1 MDSTY
6 LIMFFGKNKNSLK
19 LIKDHPSLL
28 MGATYHITESN
39 SNAKIIKVGSGIT
52 QLYIRDEYGEN
63 YLLEGNANKIK
74 ELFQANMLFENMEGE
89 IYKLK
94 RPIGSL
100 HQNVLIKEISAIT
113 ADEKIYVGGGV
124 TERYFIEKNN
134 NKVIK
139 FIGNS
144 TQIKYLF
151 EKVEPLVER
160 KITPVKII
168 EKPVVRLVEKTI
180 VREIIPQIGSQ
191 GFKGEI
197 GHQGI
202 PGEPGPLG
210 EQGPKGE
217 SGTQGIQG
225 QKGDQGERG
234 VQGEPGLQG
243 IQGKDGKQGI
253 QGDKGDK
260 GDQGDQ
266 GLVGPQGKQGV
277 EGKQGKEGRIG
288 PEGSVGPQGS
298 AGSPGPRGEKGAKG
312 DRGPVGVQGPIGPRG
327 EQGDS
332 GLVGPQGPAG
342 ETPVIEAEYPLVFKE
357 NKISLDP
364 KHVTQL
370 LSKFKNTDI
379 QKIVDEVGRMA
390 IPGGGGLV
398 ALFNGQQIS
407 KYVGSI
413 NFTGS
418 GVNVTSSGQRVTVDI
433 SGGGGGGGDVN
444 QLIAG
449 AGITL
454 SPPGGTGSVTITNL
468 LSLKAV
474 PGAIQFANDDVNDL
488 AANPYLKFDVN
499 NSTLEIP
506 SILKLTGAGNVPAY
520 IEFKDNT
527 LQYTAANTFTY
538 GLTASAGVTQGDRW
552 MDSDNGI
559 EYVYIND
566 GNTNQWVQPTNTGG
580 SSTTSISILATTTVT
595 GSTYSAL
602 PSDYYIGVSYA
613 GPVIVTLPINPETGR
628 EIVVKDESGNA
639 GYGITRQIT
648 IVGATSAHKIDNQS
662 SAIINLDNAGLH
674 FIYRSGWRII

>member
-1 MDSTY
+1 
-6 LIMFFGKNKNSLK
+6 MFFGKNKNSLK

-151 EKVEPLVER
+151 EKVEPLIEH

-180 VREIIPQIGSQ
+180 LREIIPQIGSQ

-225 QKGDQGERG
+225 QRGDQGERG
-234 VQGEPGLQG
+234 AQGEPGLQG

-266 GLVGPQGKQGV
+266 GLVGPQGKQGI

-298 AGSPGPRGEKGAKG
+298 AGSPGLRGEKGEKG

-327 EQGDS
+327 EQGES
-332 GLVGPQGPAG
+332 GQVGPQGTAG
-342 ETPVIEAEYPLVFKE
+342 ETPIIEAEYPLVLKE

-379 QKIVDEVGRMA
+379 QKIVDEVGKMA
-390 IPGGGGLV
+390 VPGGGGLV

-418 GVNVTSSGQRVTVDI
+418 GVNVTSSGQRVTVNI
-433 SGGGGGGGDVN
+433 SGGGGGGDVN
-444 QLIAG
+444 QLLAG

-488 AANPYLKFDVN
+488 AANQYLKFDVN
-499 NSTLEIP
+499 NTTLEVP
-506 SILKLTGAGNVPAY
+506 SILKLTGVSNLPAY
-520 IEFKDNT
+520 IEFKDST

-552 MDSDNGI
+552 MASDTGI

-566 GNTNQWVQPTNTGG
+566 GNSPQWIQPTNT
-580 SSTTSISILATTTVT
+580 SSNSTPVSILGTIGVT
-595 GSTYSAL
+595 GATYTASVV
-602 PSDYYIGVSYA
+602 DYYIGVSYA
-613 GPVIVTLPINPETGR
+613 GPVTITLPVAPETGR

-639 GYGITRQIT
+639 GYGVTRQIT
-648 IVGATSAHKIDNQS
+648 IVGATASHTIDNQT
-662 SAIINLDNAGLH
+662 SAIINIDNAGLH
-674 FIYRSGWRII
+674 FLYRNGWRII

>member
-63 YLLEGNANKIK
+63 YLLEGNSNKIK

-151 EKVEPLVER
+151 EKVEPLIER

-180 VREIIPQIGSQ
+180 LREIIPQIGSQ

-234 VQGEPGLQG
+234 AQGEPGLQG

-266 GLVGPQGKQGV
+266 GLVGLQGKQGI

-288 PEGSVGPQGS
+288 PEGSIGPQGS
-298 AGSPGPRGEKGAKG
+298 AGSPGVRGEKGTKG
-312 DRGPVGVQGPIGPRG
+312 DRGSVGVQGPIGPRG
-327 EQGDS
+327 EQGES
-332 GLVGPQGPAG
+332 GQVGPQGPAG
-342 ETPVIEAEYPLVFKE
+342 ESPIVEAEYPLVLKE

-390 IPGGGGLV
+390 VPGGGGLI
-398 ALFNGQQIS
+398 ALVNGQQIS

-413 NFTGS
+413 NFTGA
-418 GVNVTSSGQRVTVDI
+418 GVNVTSSGQRVTVNI
-433 SGGGGGGGDVN
+433 PGGGNAIIGTTVFLEAPSEEGN
-444 QLIAG
+444 P
-449 AGITL
+449 GI
-454 SPPGGTGSVTITNL
+454 SNR
-468 LSLKAV
+468 
-474 PGAIQFANDDVNDL
+474 
-488 AANPYLKFDVN
+488 
-499 NSTLEIP
+499 
-506 SILKLTGAGNVPAY
+506 
-520 IEFKDNT
+520 
-527 LQYTAANTFTY
+527 
-538 GLTASAGVTQGDRW
+538 GDRW
-552 MDSDNGI
+552 FDTDTGI
-559 EYVYIND
+559 LYTAIT
-566 GNTNQWVQPTNTGG
+566 GASGFIWVQ
-580 SSTTSISILATTTVT
+580 L
-595 GSTYSAL
+595 
-602 PSDYYIGVSYA
+602 
-613 GPVIVTLPINPETGR
+613 
-628 EIVVKDESGNA
+628 
-639 GYGITRQIT
+639 
-648 IVGATSAHKIDNQS
+648 
-662 SAIINLDNAGLH
+662 
-674 FIYRSGWRII
+674 

>member
-1 MDSTY
+1 
-6 LIMFFGKNKNSLK
+6 MFFGKNKNSLK

-39 SNAKIIKVGSGIT
+39 SNAKTIKVGSGIT

-63 YLLEGNANKIK
+63 YLLEGNANRIK

-151 EKVEPLVER
+151 EKVEPLIER

-180 VREIIPQIGSQ
+180 LREIIPQIGSQ
-191 GFKGEI
+191 GFKGEL

-217 SGTQGIQG
+217 RGTQGIQG

-234 VQGEPGLQG
+234 AQGELGLQG

-266 GLVGPQGKQGV
+266 GLVGLQGKQGI
-277 EGKQGKEGRIG
+277 EGKQGKEGRVG
-288 PEGSVGPQGS
+288 PEGSIGPQGS
-298 AGSPGPRGEKGAKG
+298 AGSPGLRGEKGAKG
-312 DRGPVGVQGPIGPRG
+312 DRGSVGVQGPIGPRG
-327 EQGDS
+327 EQGES
-332 GLVGPQGPAG
+332 GQVGPQGPAG
-342 ETPVIEAEYPLVFKE
+342 ESPIVEAEYPLVLKE

-390 IPGGGGLV
+390 VPGGGGLV

-418 GVNVTSSGQRVTVDI
+418 GVNVTSSGQRVTVNI
-433 SGGGGGGGDVN
+433 SSGGINPIIGTTVFLEAPSEEGN
-444 QLIAG
+444 P
-449 AGITL
+449 GI
-454 SPPGGTGSVTITNL
+454 SNR
-468 LSLKAV
+468 
-474 PGAIQFANDDVNDL
+474 
-488 AANPYLKFDVN
+488 
-499 NSTLEIP
+499 
-506 SILKLTGAGNVPAY
+506 
-520 IEFKDNT
+520 
-527 LQYTAANTFTY
+527 
-538 GLTASAGVTQGDRW
+538 GDRW
-552 MDSDNGI
+552 FDTDTGI
-559 EYVYIND
+559 LYTAIT
-566 GNTNQWVQPTNTGG
+566 GASGFIWVQ
-580 SSTTSISILATTTVT
+580 L
-595 GSTYSAL
+595 
-602 PSDYYIGVSYA
+602 
-613 GPVIVTLPINPETGR
+613 
-628 EIVVKDESGNA
+628 
-639 GYGITRQIT
+639 
-648 IVGATSAHKIDNQS
+648 
-662 SAIINLDNAGLH
+662 
-674 FIYRSGWRII
+674 

>member
-1 MDSTY
+1 
-6 LIMFFGKNKNSLK
+6 MFFGKNKNSLK
-19 LIKDHPSLL
+19 LIRDHPSLL

-63 YLLEGNANKIK
+63 YLLEGNSNKIK

-151 EKVEPLVER
+151 EKVEPLIER

-180 VREIIPQIGSQ
+180 LREIIPQIGSQ
-191 GFKGEI
+191 GFKGEL

-217 SGTQGIQG
+217 NGAQGIQG

-234 VQGEPGLQG
+234 AQGEPGLQG

-266 GLVGPQGKQGV
+266 GLVGLQGKQGI
-277 EGKQGKEGRIG
+277 EGKQGKEGRVG
-288 PEGSVGPQGS
+288 PEGSIGPQGS
-298 AGSPGPRGEKGAKG
+298 AGSPGVRGEKGAKG
-312 DRGPVGVQGPIGPRG
+312 DRGSVGVQGPIGPRG
-327 EQGDS
+327 EQGES
-332 GLVGPQGPAG
+332 GQVGPQGPAG
-342 ETPVIEAEYPLVFKE
+342 ESPIVEAEYPLVLKE

-379 QKIVDEVGRMA
+379 QKIVDEVGKMA
-390 IPGGGGLV
+390 VPGGGGLI
-398 ALFNGQQIS
+398 ALVNGQQIS

-413 NFTGS
+413 NFTGN

-444 QLIAG
+444 QLLAG

-488 AANPYLKFDVN
+488 AANQYLKFDVN
-499 NSTLEIP
+499 NTTLEVP
-506 SILKLTGAGNVPAY
+506 SILKLTGVSNLPAY
-520 IEFKDNT
+520 IEFKNGT
-527 LQYTAANTFTY
+527 LQETAPNTFIY
-538 GLTASAGVTQGDRW
+538 GVTASAGVTQGDRW
-552 MDSDNGI
+552 MSSDTGI
-559 EYVYIND
+559 EYVYVND
-566 GNTNQWVQPTNTGG
+566 GNSPQWIQPTST
-580 SSTTSISILATTTVT
+580 SSNSTPVSILGTTGVT
-595 GSTYSAL
+595 GATYTASVV
-602 PSDYYIGVSYA
+602 DYYIGVSYA
-613 GPVIVTLPINPETGR
+613 GPVTVTLPVAPETGR

-639 GYGITRQIT
+639 GNGVSRQIT
-648 IVGATSAHKIDNQS
+648 IVGATASHKIDNQS
-662 SAIINLDNAGLH
+662 SAIINLDNAALH
-674 FIYRSGWRII
+674 FLYRNGWRII